1 MRLRINL
8 AGTVLSWWNAGRGMA
23 VREAAAGL
31 PGPGRD
37 EEAALLFESA
47 HYRHDSRWLLPVSP
61 RCCLACALELLP
73 EPGVSVRTG
82 SQHFPHQLGP
92 PLSGAGRLNLTHLR
106 GN

>member
-8 AGTVLSWWNAGRGMA
+8 AGTVLSRWNAGRGMA